1 MGRDCQ
7 KVWCD
12 GGLMRYLISL
22 LLLTGT
28 FGCVHEPP
36 VVATNVTGNDTKNG
50 APTKRTDCSSLLNFR
65 WPNTTITT
73 VVLNQEVPPQ
83 GALPAIPAHCAITGE
98 IGART
103 GVNGVRYTTGFE
115 LRLPLNWNGRFQF
128 MGGGGTDGNVR
139 AALGYSQNGIRP
151 ALVEGYAV
159 VSSDFGHQAKDPRD
173 ASFGLDMQ
181 ARIDWGYNSIALVTE
196 RAKAMVKSF
205 YGTVPQFSYYAGC
218 SGGGRQAMMAA
229 LRFASDFDGVLA
241 SSPILEQ
248 HIAQTGSM
256 QILQEFTAIAPK
268 NADGKPILSKSFS
281 DADLALVQRDVLD
294 RCDALD
300 GVADG
305 IIEKPAAC
313 QYDPTRLTCKEGKT
327 ASCLSGAQV
336 NALTRVLDGPRN
348 SRNQLLYP
356 GYAIDAGV
364 VTWRGAMFGSSETAT
379 PNAAR
384 ATNTSVKY
392 VFMTPAQPNFD
403 YLKFNFDTD
412 PALLLASGSY
422 TATNS
427 TDYAAFKN
435 RGGKAIITQGTGD
448 GLLNANGVRNWYER
462 LSAAN
467 GGVSNTQTFA
477 RYFQVPG
484 MGHCSGG
491 PSLDQFDA
499 FSALVN
505 WVEKGQAPNQIL
517 ASAGA
522 AVATSGRVAFPG
534 RSRPLCA
541 YPKTPRYLGNGSVDQ
556 AKNFRCE

>member
-1 MGRDCQ
+1 MGRDC
-7 KVWCD
+7 KKIWCN
-12 GGLMRYLISL
+12 GGLMRHVISL

-28 FGCVHEPP
+28 LGCVHEPP
-36 VVATNVTGNDTKNG
+36 VASTSVAGNNAKNDTL
-50 APTKRTDCSSLLNFR
+50 TKKTDCTSLLNFKL
-65 WPNTTITT
+65 PNTSITS
-73 VVLNQEVPPQ
+73 VVLTQEEPAQ
-83 GALPAIPAHCAITGE
+83 GAVAAIPAHCVLTGE

-103 GVNGVRYTTGFE
+103 GVNGVRYSTGFE
-115 LRLPLNWNGRFQF
+115 LRLPLSWNGRFQF

-139 AALGYSQNGIRP
+139 AALGYSQNGMRP
-151 ALVEGYAV
+151 ALSEGYAV

-196 RAKAMVKSF
+196 RAKSIIKSF
-205 YGTVPQFSYYAGC
+205 YGSAPRYSYYAGC

-229 LRFASDFDGVLA
+229 LRFANDFDGVLA
-241 SSPILEQ
+241 SSPIFEQ
-248 HIAQTGSM
+248 HLAQTGSM

-268 NADGKPILSKSFS
+268 NTDGKPILSKSFS
-281 DADLALVQRDVLD
+281 DADLALIQRDVLD

-300 GVADG
+300 GIADG

-313 QYDPTRLTCKEGKT
+313 KYDPARLTCNAEKT
-327 ASCLSGAQV
+327 ASCLSRPQV

-348 SRNQLLYP
+348 ARSQLLYP
-356 GYAIDAGV
+356 GYALDAGV

-392 VFMTPAQPNFD
+392 VFMTPPQPNFD

-412 PALLLASGSY
+412 PALLLASANY

-427 TDYAAFKN
+427 TDYTAFKN

-467 GGVSNTQTFA
+467 GGVSSTQTFA

-505 WVEKGQAPNQIL
+505 WVENGQAPNQIL
-517 ASAGA
+517 ASARA
-522 AVATSGRVAFPG
+522 SVATSGRVAFPG
-534 RSRPLCA
+534 RTRPLCA
-541 YPKTPRYLGNGSVDQ
+541 YPKTPRYLGAGSVDQ
-556 AKNFRCE
+556 AENFRCE